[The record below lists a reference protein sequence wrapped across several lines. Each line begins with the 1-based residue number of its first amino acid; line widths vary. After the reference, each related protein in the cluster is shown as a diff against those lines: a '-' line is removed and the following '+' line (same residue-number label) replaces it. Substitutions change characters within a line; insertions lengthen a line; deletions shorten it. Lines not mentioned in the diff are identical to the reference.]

1 MKHFQEYIVFLLGIL
16 ALIFCGGGLSAQTV
30 AEVFIDA
37 PESAFPVL
45 SLNNKKD
52 LIDRYEARK
61 EKEEVDLEVENEFNG
76 KSRLLYLSD
85 VRMVVVLDKHSK
97 IELCMLPVK
106 GQKDPLI
113 AVIRTSLISPE
124 HSVLSFYD
132 VSWKKKDKTLHE
144 PSYSFETFIKNSS
157 SKATTQ
163 GKLVMSQLA
172 SITNLITFIEDER
185 GKVGLSVHLTGIDD
199 SSLESEESV
208 RSLLKSEKITFW
220 WNNKKFL

>member
-1 MKHFQEYIVFLLGIL
+1 MKHFQKYIVFLWGIL
-16 ALIFCGGGLSAQTV
+16 VLIFCCGSLSAQTV

-52 LIDRYEARK
+52 LIDRYEARR

-76 KSRLLYLSD
+76 KSKLLYLSNT
-85 VRMVVVLDKHSK
+85 RMVVVLDKHSK

-132 VSWKKKDKTLHE
+132 VSWKKKDKTFHE
-144 PSYSFETFIKNSS
+144 PSYSFETFMKNSS
-157 SKATTQ
+157 SKAMTQ
-163 GKLVMSQLA
+163 GKLVMSQLV
-172 SITNLITFIEDER
+172 SITNLLTFIEGDR
-185 GKVGLSVHLTGIDD
+185 GKVGLSVHLTGIDGTP
-199 SSLESEESV
+199 LESEESMK
-208 RSLLKSEKITFW
+208 SLLKNEKIIFW